1 MVFGRDQ
8 LCQTE
13 HRLSLPGWPVRDGY
27 SMRTLLFV
35 YGGSRAFLTLEF
47 VYLREGYLTGNI
59 EAGWGL
65 TA

>member
-27 SMRTLLFV
+27 SMRILLFV

-47 VYLREGYLTGNI
+47 VYLREG
-59 EAGWGL
+59 
-65 TA
+65 